1 MTTILAGAYGGVQIL
16 SAWVS
21 IQSVMLTCYF
31 LGVGFGNTMR
41 TYVGIKIGQKK
52 FQEAR
57 QIAAWAVGIT
67 FFFMVPFCLAMG
79 LLNEHVALFFTR
91 DEETI
96 WCMRVNIVFY
106 AIAAPCDACY
116 PIFSSLLRSLNLIW
130 VNNLCSNLNFVVMG
144 TTLLWLGFW
153 VFDWGLWTPMIA
165 FNSTTMSN
173 AVIYF

>member
-1 MTTILAGAYGGVQIL
+1 
-16 SAWVS
+16 
-21 IQSVMLTCYF
+21 MLTCYCV
-31 LGVGFGNTMR
+31 GVGFGNTMR

-67 FFFMVPFCLAMG
+67 FFFMVPFCLAIG

-91 DEETI
+91 DAETI
-96 WCMRVNIVFY
+96 WCMRINIVFY

-130 VNNLCSNLNFVVMG
+130 VNNLCSNLNFVAIG
-144 TTLLWLGFW
+144 TTLMCLGFW
-153 VFDWGLWTPMIA
+153 VFDWGPWTPMIA
-165 FNSTTMSN
+165 FNWTIMSN
-173 AVIYF
+173 MIIYN